1 MSSIKA
7 SLIMAGKKM
16 SNHLLSLTGV
26 EKVEYNG
33 SLLNVST
40 IDKYSDVD
48 MDVYV
53 SNDCA
58 IDFVNDVQSIFAP
71 VGDIFA
77 YEIIES
83 HKQDII
89 RLCFSNGDRFDLTI
103 IYPVSKKCCAEMC
116 FTKSLDKIVNE
127 FWLQAVLSVVKIG
140 RKDNLTAAHLTLGLY
155 QQTVVIQMLVRDSVK
170 NTNTHRY
177 GDNEHVP
184 AVDAL
189 VLLADVIQ
197 IETDMPM
204 EDNIL
209 RMIFTATGL
218 MDKLML
224 SISKDYIPRNGMFHE
239 IYEKHLCGT
248 T

>member
-26 EKVEYNG
+26 EKVEYKG

-71 VGDIFA
+71 VGDVFA
-77 YEIIES
+77 FEIIES

-103 IYPVSKKCCAEMC
+103 IYPVSKKRCGDMC
-116 FTKSLDKIVNE
+116 FAKSLDKTVNE
-127 FWLQAVLSVVKIG
+127 FWFHAVLSVVKIG
-140 RKDNLTAAHLTLGLY
+140 RMDNLTAAHLALGLY
-155 QQTVVIQMLVRDSVK
+155 QQTVVIQMLVRDSIK
-170 NTNTHRY
+170 GTNIHRY

-189 VLLADVIQ
+189 VSLADVMK
-197 IETDMPM
+197 ETDMPV
-204 EDNIL
+204 EGKIL
-209 RMIFTATGL
+209 RMIFAATGL
-218 MDKLML
+218 MDELML

-239 IYEKHLCGT
+239 IYENRLCGT
-248 T
+248 I